1 MNEQPQGMDIFLD
14 LLPNLPKNDQTR
26 ESFRQLL
33 RQRFEDALTDAVER
47 VWDLPPMVV
56 KPQGE
61 YLTLLLEARALYLTG
76 HFYSCV
82 AMCGIVGERLVKD
95 VLRAS
100 VLVQQGGVPQPPPEA
115 AFNQL
120 ERVEVNGIIRFLKEA
135 GLLSAEAAKA
145 ADSLGQLRNQY
156 AHARGQSPQPD
167 ALKAI
172 TLLHTLVEDTVSVF
186 KEFEI
191 KDGIFVRKTI
201 L

>member
-1 MNEQPQGMDIFLD
+1 MNEQPQVMDIFLD

-33 RQRFEDALTDAVER
+33 RQRFEDVLTDAVER

-95 VLRAS
+95 VFRAS
-100 VLVQQGGVPQPPPEA
+100 VLVQQGGAPQPPPDA

-120 ERVEVNGIIRFLKEA
+120 ERV
-135 GLLSAEAAKA
+135 
-145 ADSLGQLRNQY
+145 DW
-156 AHARGQSPQPD
+156 AR
-167 ALKAI
+167 
-172 TLLHTLVEDTVSVF
+172 T
-186 KEFEI
+186 
-191 KDGIFVRKTI
+191 
-201 L
+201 

>member
-1 MNEQPQGMDIFLD
+1 MSEQPQFMDVFLD
-14 LLPNLPKNDQTR
+14 LLPNQPKNEQTR

-33 RQRFEDALTDAVER
+33 RQRFEDTLTDAVER
-47 VWDLPPMVV
+47 VWDLPSIVV

-95 VLRAS
+95 VFRAS
-100 VLVQQGGVPQPPPEA
+100 VLVQQGGAPQSPPEA

-120 ERVEVNGIIRFLKEA
+120 ERVEVSGIIRFLKEA
-135 GLLSAEAAKA
+135 GLLNAEATRA
-145 ADSLGQLRNQY
+145 AESLGQLRNQY

-191 KDGIFVRKTI
+191 KDGIFVHKTTQ
-201 L
+201 